1 MQLDQYE
8 QYLFALTKD
17 LIQYLQS
24 IGASLQDAEDI
35 AQESLVKILEIEQ
48 VLSADAIRPWLFRV
62 GINRYFNLYNQ
73 TKRRNR
79 ILRQYLPVIEGTE
92 WQEADDRLYDALL
105 QLPLTTATLLYMK
118 YSEGRSIKEIS
129 FLFNKSEDSIKTSLY
144 RGRKQLK
151 MILEEK
157 EK

>member
-79 ILRQYLPVIEGTE
+79 ILRQYLPVNEGTE
-92 WQEADDRLYDALL
+92 WQEADDQLYDALL
-105 QLPLTTATLLYMK
+105 QLPLTTATLL
-118 YSEGRSIKEIS
+118 
-129 FLFNKSEDSIKTSLY
+129 
-144 RGRKQLK
+144 
-151 MILEEK
+151 
-157 EK
+157 